1 MSREHGPKLHERIAH
16 QRANRLANLLIG
28 IMGEYKQSNKLIYQ
42 AMLEQGVSEKII
54 PNLQDL
60 GSRLLKAAVMNLDP
74 ELRDELWVSEAV
86 TWLSKLDI
94 KRAEPALTRILK
106 EKKYFF
112 FPLWPPECRLAAREA
127 LAARETPAAQDED
140 DAIDER
146 ETSVDEI
153 Q

>member
-42 AMLEQGVSEKII
+42 AMLEQGVTEKTI
-54 PNLQDL
+54 PKLQDL

-74 ELRDELWVSEAV
+74 ELRDEIWVSEAV
-86 TWLSKLDI
+86 FWLGKLDI
-94 KRAEPALTRILK
+94 KRAEPALNRILK

-112 FPLWPPECRLAAREA
+112 FPVWPAECRQAAREI
-127 LAARETPAAQDED
+127 LDAQDED